1 MTTDV
6 ATTFAEAQSKYQSG
20 ALDDAADLYQKVLER
35 DPSHADA
42 LHMLGLVAYQVGQVD
57 AAAALIQ
64 QAVTV
69 RQPFADAEANLG
81 TVLMALGRF
90 NEALDA
96 LKMAVAHAP
105 DNAAMHFNLGNVH
118 SERKDWSAAQ
128 SAYETAVSLDPKQ
141 PQAWCQLGLA
151 LHEQDDAHGAQNAYE
166 RTLSLEPNHSQ
177 GLYNLAN
184 IHRDAGHLGE
194 AEALLRRALKVR
206 KDYAKAWNSL
216 GTLLGDMGRSDEAMD
231 AFDQAVKYA
240 PESVAYASNRL
251 CGLQYLS
258 DITNARLAEAHTEW
272 YWLHIATAVDAAE
285 PMTPDPNPGRVLP
298 DRVLKIGFVSPDF
311 GVHPVGF
318 LTAALFDHLDPAQ
331 IETKIFSTRPEPFE
345 DEISRRIRK
354 ACGTWITL
362 DNHDDAALVD
372 VIRQNQ
378 IDILFDMSGQTAG
391 HRLTVFAH
399 KPAPIQVSWAG
410 YVGTTGLPAMDYVL
424 GDGTQFPDDAAEHYC
439 EAPLSLPDAY
449 ICYTAPD
456 YAPAVA
462 PLPALSNGHVT
473 FGCLNNPAKL
483 NDDVIQLFAA
493 VLERVPASRLLF
505 RFRGMDDAAVSAP
518 IAAKFYKH
526 GIDPQRL
533 IFEGKASHVEFL
545 DTYNRIDIA
554 LDTFPYSGGLTTCE
568 ALWMGVPTVTVLGN
582 TFAGRHA
589 ATHLRTAGYPDVVA
603 ATTDDLIEKAVM
615 LAGDLDNLASLRAAI
630 RNQVATSP
638 LCDGRRFA
646 EAFTKAMREIWQKWC
661 AEA

>member
-1 MTTDV
+1 MTFDT
-6 ATTFAEAQSKYQSG
+6 AATFAEAQAKYQSG

-42 LHMLGLVAYQVGQVD
+42 LHMLGLLAYQVGQVD
-57 AAAALIQ
+57 AAAALLQ

-90 NEALDA
+90 DDALEA
-96 LKMAVAHAP
+96 LKMAVMHAP
-105 DNAAMHFNLGNVH
+105 ENPAMHFNLGNVH
-118 SERKDWSAAQ
+118 SERQDWPAAQ
-128 SAYETAVSLDPKQ
+128 SAYETAVNLDPKQ

-151 LHEQDDAHGAQNAYE
+151 LRQLDDVHGAQNAYE
-166 RTLSLEPNHSQ
+166 KTLSLEPNHSQ
-177 GLYNLAN
+177 ALYNLAN

-194 AEALLRRALKVR
+194 TETLLRRAIKVR

-216 GTLLGDMGRSDEAMD
+216 GTLLGDMGRSDEAME

-258 DITNARLAEAHTEW
+258 DITNTRLAEAHTEW
-272 YWLHIATAVDAAE
+272 YWLHVATAVDGASSTE
-285 PMTPDPNPGRVLP
+285 TTITGPDPE
-298 DRVLKIGFVSPDF
+298 RVLKAGFVSPDF

-318 LTAALFDHLDPAQ
+318 LTAPVFEHLDGSQ
-331 IETKIFSTRPEPFE
+331 IETTIFSTRPKAFE
-345 DEISRRIRK
+345 DEMSQRIQD
-354 ACGTWITL
+354 ACGNWVTV
-362 DNHDDAALVD
+362 DDHDDTALID
-372 VIRQNQ
+372 VINRNQ
-378 IDILFDMSGQTAG
+378 IDILFDMNGQTAG

-399 KPAPIQVSWAG
+399 KPAPIQISWAG

-424 GDGTQFPDDAAEHYC
+424 GDSTQLPVNAAEHYC
-439 EAPLSLPDAY
+439 EAPLALPDAY
-449 ICYTAPD
+449 ICYAAPD
-456 YAPAVA
+456 YAPAVGT
-462 PLPALSNGHVT
+462 LPSGSTGRVT

-483 NDDVIQLFAA
+483 NSDVIKSFAA
-493 VLERVPASRLLF
+493 VLDRVPDSQLLF

-518 IAAKFYKH
+518 IAAKFKKH
-526 GIDPQRL
+526 GIDPLRL
-533 IFEGKASHVEFL
+533 TFEGKASHADFL

-568 ALWMGVPTVTVLGN
+568 ALWMGVPTVTLLGS

-589 ATHLRTAGYPDVVA
+589 ATHLRTAGYPDMVA
-603 ATTDDLIEKAVM
+603 ETASDMIAKAVK
-615 LAGDLDNLASLRAAI
+615 LASDLDNLASLRAAM
-630 RNQVATSP
+630 RDQVAASP
-638 LCDGRRFA
+638 LCDGPRFA
-646 EAFTKAMREIWQKWC
+646 DAFAKAMREVWQQWC
-661 AEA
+661 AQT

>member
-1 MTTDV
+1 MTIDV
-6 ATTFAEAQSKYQSG
+6 AATFAEAQSKYQSG

-90 NEALDA
+90 DEALKA

-118 SERKDWSAAQ
+118 NERQDWAAAKL
-128 SAYETAVSLDPKQ
+128 AYETAVSLDPKQ

-151 LHEQDDAHGAQNAYE
+151 LRHLDDVHSAQNAYE
-166 RTLSLEPNHSQ
+166 KTLSLEPNHSQ
-177 GLYNLAN
+177 ALYNLAN
-184 IHRDAGHLGE
+184 IHRDAGHFGDT
-194 AEALLRRALKVR
+194 EALLRRALKVR

-216 GTLLGDMGRSDEAMD
+216 GTLLGDMGRSTEAID

-251 CGLQYLS
+251 CGMQYVT

-272 YWLHIATAVDAAE
+272 YWLHIATAVDAAQ
-285 PMTPDPNPGRVLP
+285 PASPDPNP

-311 GVHPVGF
+311 GAHPVGF
-318 LTAALFDHLDPAQ
+318 LTAPLFDQLDHAQ
-331 IETKIFSTRPEPFE
+331 IETSIFSTRPAAFE
-345 DEISRRIRK
+345 DEISQRIK
-354 ACGTWITL
+354 DACGTWITV
-362 DNHDDAALVD
+362 DGHDDAALAD
-372 VIRQNQ
+372 IIKQNQ

-391 HRLTVFAH
+391 HRLTVFAQ
-399 KPAPIQVSWAG
+399 KPAPIQISWAG
-410 YVGTTGLPAMDYVL
+410 YVGSTGLPAMDYVL
-424 GDGTQFPDDAAEHYC
+424 GDHTQFPDDADAHYC
-439 EAPLSLPDAY
+439 EAPLALPDGY
-449 ICYTAPD
+449 ICYAAPD
-456 YAPAVA
+456 YAPAVG
-462 PLPALSNGHVT
+462 PLPALRAGQVT

-483 NDDVIQLFAA
+483 NDGVIQLFAT
-493 VLERVPASRLLF
+493 VLERVPTSRLLF
-505 RFRGMDDAAVSAP
+505 RFRGLDDAAVSVP
-518 IAAKFYKH
+518 IAAKFKKQ

-533 IFEGKASHVEFL
+533 VFEGQASHVEFL

-554 LDTFPYSGGLTTCE
+554 LDTLPYSGGLTTCE
-568 ALWMGVPTVTVLGN
+568 ALWMGVPTVTLLGG

-589 ATHLRTAGYPDVVA
+589 ATHLRTAGYPDMVA
-603 ATTDDLIEKAVM
+603 KTTDDLVAKAVK
-615 LAGDLDNLASLRAAI
+615 LASDLDTLAALRAGM

-638 LCDGRRFA
+638 LCDGPRFA
-646 EAFTKAMREIWQKWC
+646 DAFAIAMRKVWQKWC
-661 AEA
+661 AQLQT